1 MFSKILYFRLSR
13 KEFMKEFVY
22 PSVDDIIEFNALM
35 LSIIRVKKADQHKVL
50 SVGKIAECIAEAED
64 CEGDLYDKAAVLMFM
79 LVKNHPFASGNRRTA
94 FITTK
99 EFVLK
104 NKGKFKIPNNSSNA
118 RVMIGIRE
126 RYYSNDK
133 IKEWIK
139 NGKIRKFER

>member
-1 MFSKILYFRLSR
+1 MIKIT
-13 KEFMKEFVY
+13 Y

-50 SVGKIAECIAEAED
+50 SEGKIADCIEEAED

-94 FITTK
+94 FVTAK
-99 EFVLK
+99 EFILK
-104 NKGKFKIPNNSSNA
+104 NKGKFKIPDDPLYA

-126 RYYSNDK
+126 RYYSTEE